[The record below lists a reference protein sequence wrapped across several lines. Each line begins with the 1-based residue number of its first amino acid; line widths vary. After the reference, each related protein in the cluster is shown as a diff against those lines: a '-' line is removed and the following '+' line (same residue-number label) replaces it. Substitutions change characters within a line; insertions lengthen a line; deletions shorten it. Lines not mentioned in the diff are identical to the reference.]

1 MRFEFKVTATEG
13 DADCYGGSKET
24 TVGLYRTTAT
34 HDAESLGRALSEI
47 LRFAVLA
54 NRGVEPPDVI
64 GRLATELCHDAEAT
78 ELFETAAERAAKEAC
93 VTLMHGVDCRM
104 IQLQKV
110 VDRLV
115 QKVEG

>member
-1 MRFEFKVTATEG
+1 MRFEFKVTATEEAT
-13 DADCYGGSKET
+13 DHYGGPKDS

-34 HDAESLGRALSEI
+34 DDAESLGRALSEI

-54 NRGVEPPDVI
+54 NRGIDPPDVI

-78 ELFETAAERAAKEAC
+78 ELFETAAERAAKDAC

>member
-1 MRFEFKVTATEG
+1 MKFEFKVTATEEA
-13 DADCYGGSKET
+13 ADHYGGPKDA

-34 HDAESLGRALSEI
+34 HEADSLGRALSEI

-54 NRGVEPPDVI
+54 NRGIELPDVI
-64 GRLATELCHDAEAT
+64 GRMATELCDGAEAT
-78 ELFETAAERAAKEAC
+78 ELYETAAERAAKEAC
-93 VTLMHGVDCRM
+93 VTLMHGVDCRI

-110 VDRLV
+110 VERLA